1 MINDIKALT
10 SDGALLMASELQVPI
25 CLMHMQGDPL
35 TMQDNPHYSLDI
47 VHEINQ
53 FFLNR
58 IAACEEV
65 GIPRSNLMID
75 PGFGFGKTHG
85 HNLKLLISSV
95 LTFVVPFLKYAVAV
109 IDALTRK
116 LALYV
121 LSSNKATLGYKIS
134 SLPE

>member
-1 MINDIKALT
+1 MFSMQSITHSLPLIIKYPPGSVGSSFIRIRVSREHPCVLHNILLT
-10 SDGALLMASELQVPI
+10 ITG
-25 CLMHMQGDPL
+25 
-35 TMQDNPHYSLDI
+35 T
-47 VHEINQ
+47 
-53 FFLNR
+53 R
-58 IAACEEV
+58 
-65 GIPRSNLMID
+65 
-75 PGFGFGKTHG
+75 